1 MKKLGVLFVCS
12 GNICRSPL
20 AEELLRR
27 ELDARGIGDQFFV
40 DSAGTDPDHIGQ
52 QSDSRMRETAR
63 HRGVTVN
70 HRARRLRREDLERFD
85 LLIGMDDW
93 HMRAIHGLERQTGT
107 DAEIRKMLEF
117 DPDYDGGQAP
127 DVPDPWYGSMQ
138 GFERVYDMIE
148 ISCAGL
154 ANQLADRVSSSVAD
168 E

>member
-1 MKKLGVLFVCS
+1 
-12 GNICRSPL
+12 
-20 AEELLRR
+20 
-27 ELDARGIGDQFFV
+27 
-40 DSAGTDPDHIGQ
+40 
-52 QSDSRMRETAR
+52 
-63 HRGVTVN
+63 
-70 HRARRLRREDLERFD
+70 
-85 LLIGMDDW
+85 
-93 HMRAIHGLERQTGT
+93 MRAIHGLERQTGT